1 MLSDQDFLRY
11 NRQIMLPQIGESG
24 QERLAQSQVLL
35 VGAGGLGSAAALYLA
50 GAGIG
55 QLVIAD
61 DDTVESSNLQ
71 RQVIYR
77 DSDLGQS
84 KAESAAKQA
93 LALNPHIRV
102 RPVKAR
108 LAAQRLAME
117 VALADVVLDC
127 SDNLA
132 TRHAVNQACFQ
143 AKTPLIAGAAIR
155 WQGQLMA
162 FDFRQGSG
170 PCYHCLFPLS
180 PEPPESPQNCSNAG
194 IAGPVVGMIG
204 TMQALETVKLLSGAG
219 QVAFGRLQQFDGLS
233 MAWQTFNLTQD
244 TSCPVC
250 STGE

>member
-1 MLSDQDFLRY
+1 MLSDPAFLRY
-11 NRQIMLPQIGESG
+11 NRQIMLPQIGVQG
-24 QERLAQSQVLL
+24 QERLNEAKVLL
-35 VGAGGLGSAAALYLA
+35 VGAGGLGSAAMLYLA

-55 QLVIAD
+55 HLVIAD
-61 DDTVESSNLQ
+61 DDIVESSNLQ

-84 KAESAAKQA
+84 KAEQAAVQA
-93 LALNPHIRV
+93 QALNPLIRV

-108 LAAQRLAME
+108 LAGERLAME

-132 TRHAVNQACFQ
+132 TRHAVNQVCFQ
-143 AKTPLIAGAAIR
+143 AQTPLIAGAAIR

-162 FDFRQGSG
+162 FDFREGIG
-170 PCYHCLFPLS
+170 PCYHCLFPLAGDTF
-180 PEPPESPQNCSNAG
+180 EQPQNCSNAG
-194 IAGPVVGMIG
+194 IAGPVVGIMG
-204 TMQALETVKLLSGAG
+204 TMQALEAIKFLSGAG
-219 QVAFGRLQQFDGLS
+219 QVAFGRLLQFDGLS
-233 MAWQTFNLTQD
+233 MAWQTFNLAQD